1 MGSEMCIRDRC
12 GCAVNGHAD
21 QAERRRPMGTEE
33 KEEEIFP
40 ELTEILDRTRE
51 LTALL
56 KRTESYQNYCRDLA
70 KLKERPDLY
79 SQLNVFRRRN
89 LQLQILSDTEDY
101 DDKTEELQKEY
112 KNILMESVVMD
123 FLTSEQAVCKLLR
136 KVYDVLYKEI
146 DLDISYM
153 DEE

>member
-1 MGSEMCIRDRC
+1 
-12 GCAVNGHAD
+12 
-21 QAERRRPMGTEE
+21 MGTEE
-33 KEEEIFP
+33 KEEEIFS

-51 LTALL
+51 LTVLL
-56 KRTESYQNYCRDLA
+56 KKTESYQNYCEDL
-70 KLKERPDLY
+70 KHLKERPDLY

-89 LQLQILSDTEDY
+89 LQLQILSDAEDY

>member
-1 MGSEMCIRDRC
+1 
-12 GCAVNGHAD
+12 
-21 QAERRRPMGTEE
+21 MGTEE

-40 ELTEILDRTRE
+40 ELQEILNKTRDM
-51 LTALL
+51 TVLL
-56 KRTESYQNYCRDLA
+56 KKTESYQNYCRDLER
-70 KLKERPDLY
+70 LKACPDLY

-89 LQLQILSDTEDY
+89 LQLQVLNEMEDY

-123 FLTSEQAVCKLLR
+123 FLTSEQAVCKMLR
-136 KVYDVLYKEI
+136 KVYDVLYQEI

>member
-1 MGSEMCIRDRC
+1 
-12 GCAVNGHAD
+12 
-21 QAERRRPMGTEE
+21 MGTEA
-33 KEEEIFP
+33 KEEEMFP
-40 ELTEILDRTRE
+40 ELPEILKKTRD
-51 LTALL
+51 LTILL
-56 KRTESYQNYCRDLA
+56 KKTESYQNYCRDLER
-70 KLKERPDLY
+70 LKARPDLY
-79 SQLNVFRRRN
+79 SQLNVFRRKN

-123 FLTSEQAVCKLLR
+123 FLTSEQAVCKMLR
-136 KVYDVLYKEI
+136 KVYDVLYQEI

>member
-1 MGSEMCIRDRC
+1 MSLLARSLPISSRDSSS
-12 GCAVNGHAD
+12 V
-21 QAERRRPMGTEE
+21 TV
-33 KEEEIFP
+33 
-40 ELTEILDRTRE
+40 RTIS
-51 LTALL
+51 LATSGLSFALS
-56 KRTESYQNYCRDLA
+56 ESYQNYCEDL
-70 KLKERPDLY
+70 KQLKERPDLY

-89 LQLQILSDTEDY
+89 LQLQILSDAEDY